1 MKKNITLIFVAVIM
15 ALVLATCVAC
25 TPVNPIEPCTVHKD
39 GNTDGICDVCG
50 EEVEIPDPT
59 PDHETPCT
67 HTYDNACD
75 TTCNLCGAVRTVDE
89 HVDADTNG
97 KCDNCGATVE
107 VPINRANKDFTTE
120 EKEILIELF
129 GEVVPFMP
137 NDTYN
142 FGVYTDEDFGTY
154 VYYYTDDNTQAEFDA
169 YLVAIQKAGFTFDGT
184 DEDYYGDTWYLYS
197 KGNILLDTCFY
208 EWDEGLWSVD
218 TQIYLDGEG
227 GTGGSD
233 GGDDQIYTDFTTEEK
248 EMLIDTIGE
257 VIPFVTNTYY
267 YINNFSSSGEI
278 WMLASDVTVEDY
290 ALFLEALEDAG
301 YTLTGTEED
310 KDGDIW
316 YLYSKNDFTLEV
328 CRYIYGDVIYFELNI
343 YYSTEDG
350 GDVGGGDTDE
360 DIEILN
366 PTTGLPN
373 GTNGVYDVDF
383 NDATYVKNV
392 TDQGYYLGGCP
403 TMGNVKVLVIPVEFA
418 DCTASS
424 KGYSVSQ
431 LEKAFN
437 SNDSAD
443 GFYSVYEYFYT
454 SSYSQLSLTFD
465 VLDNWFRPQYDSE
478 YYQDATDED
487 GYAIG
492 DQLIIHEA
500 LTYLESRMNLSEF
513 DSDGNGV
520 IDAVVLINTL
530 DVGED
535 DFHWAYR
542 YWNTY
547 TDEDGYYYIYDD
559 VYANDY
565 LWASYQFLHEA
576 YDVEGTGLPY
586 YTDTTV
592 FNTYTFIHEFSH
604 VLGADDYYDTE
615 GINSP
620 MQGVDMMD
628 EMFGD
633 HNAYTKINYGWIA
646 SSRLVTAEE
655 SVTLTLTDFATTGD
669 TIIIANNWDSTL
681 GAYQEYYIIMYY
693 TNVGLNGTDEMGYFS
708 RDGIVVYHV
717 NATLYKEIY
726 EGETYYDVYNNNTD
740 ASGYYGTENNLIEI
754 VKSANDTFTYIAG
767 DTMPT
772 VYLDNGDAL
781 IYNFVVE
788 SIYDG
793 TATITFTKAN

>member
-25 TPVNPIEPCTVHKD
+25 TPVNPETPCIDHVDDNND
-39 GNTDGICDVCG
+39 GVCDVCG
-50 EEVEIPDPT
+50 EEIEIPEP
-59 PDHETPCT
+59 ETPCT
-67 HTYDNACD
+67 HTYSNDCD
-75 TTCNLCGAVRTVDE
+75 TTCNLCGAERMVGE

-107 VPINRANKDFTTE
+107 IPINRANKDFTTE
-120 EKEILIELF
+120 EKEILMELF
-129 GEVVPFMP
+129 GEVVPYMP
-137 NDTYN
+137 NDEYE
-142 FGVYTDEDFGTY
+142 FDVYTDEEYGTY
-154 VYYYTDDNTQAEFDA
+154 VYYYTNENTQAEFDA
-169 YLVAIQKAGFTFDGT
+169 YLVALEKAGFTFDGT
-184 DEDYYGDTWYLYS
+184 YEDDYGDTWYLYS
-197 KGNILLDTCFY
+197 KGNILLDTAFY
-208 EWDEGLWSVD
+208 EWDEGLWGVD

-227 GTGGSD
+227 GETGG
-233 GGDDQIYTDFTTEEK
+233 
-248 EMLIDTIGE
+248 
-257 VIPFVTNTYY
+257 
-267 YINNFSSSGEI
+267 
-278 WMLASDVTVEDY
+278 DV
-290 ALFLEALEDAG
+290 
-301 YTLTGTEED
+301 
-310 KDGDIW
+310 
-316 YLYSKNDFTLEV
+316 
-328 CRYIYGDVIYFELNI
+328 
-343 YYSTEDG
+343 G
-350 GDVGGGDTDE
+350 GDVGGGDTNE
-360 DIEILN
+360 DIEIIN
-366 PTTGLPN
+366 PTPGLPN
-373 GTNGVYDVDF
+373 GTDGVYNVNF

-403 TMGNVKVLVIPVEFA
+403 TTGDVKVLVIPVEFS

-437 SNDSAD
+437 SNDGTD
-443 GFYSVYEYFYT
+443 GIYSVYEYFYI
-454 SSYSQLSLTFD
+454 SSYNQLTLSFD
-465 VLDNWFRPQYDSE
+465 VLDNWFCPQYDSE

-492 DQLIIHEA
+492 DQLIIDEA
-500 LTYLESRMNLSEF
+500 LKYLEPLMDLSEF
-513 DSDGNGV
+513 DSDENGS
-520 IDAVVLINTL
+520 IDAIVLINTL

-542 YWNTY
+542 YWNMY
-547 TDEDGYYYIYDD
+547 TDENGAYYDYDN

-576 YDVEGTGLPY
+576 YDIEGTGLPY

-604 VLGADDYYDTE
+604 VLGADDYYDTS
-615 GINSP
+615 GKNDP
-620 MQGVDMMD
+620 LQGVDMMD

-633 HNAYTKINYGWIA
+633 HNAYTKINYGWIT

-693 TNVGLNGTDEMGYFS
+693 TNTGLNDGDEMGYFS

-726 EGETYYDVYNNNTD
+726 NGDTYYDVYNNNTD
-740 ASGYYGTENNLIEI
+740 ISGEYGTENNLIEI
-754 VKSANDTFTYIAG
+754 VKSAEDTFTYIAG

-772 VYLDNGDAL
+772 VYLDNGDML
-781 IYNFVVE
+781 VYNFVVE
-788 SIYDG
+788 SIEDG
-793 TATITFTKAN
+793 TATITFTKSN